1 MEIWNIV
8 SSLATPVAL
17 LALFYQI
24 YYDRKQQLP
33 KYEVHIRAIQIRDQ
47 YGNIAK
53 LTLTNVGNRPIVV
66 YDIMHQYITRHGVI
80 FKTNSID
87 HISEIFIQNQVKKDW
102 ALPFIIEVG
111 QVMTI
116 SFKIPNKRIRKIS
129 YAVKDTFENI
139 YTSNELVLYI

>member
-1 MEIWNIV
+1 LSPRSCLI
-8 SSLATPVAL
+8 L
-17 LALFYQI
+17 
-24 YYDRKQQLP
+24 
-33 KYEVHIRAIQIRDQ
+33 
-47 YGNIAK
+47 
-53 LTLTNVGNRPIVV
+53 
-66 YDIMHQYITRHGVI
+66 

-139 YTSNELVLYI
+139 YTSNELVLDI

>member
-47 YGNIAK
+47 YGNI
-53 LTLTNVGNRPIVV
+53 
-66 YDIMHQYITRHGVI
+66 
-80 FKTNSID
+80 
-87 HISEIFIQNQVKKDW
+87 
-102 ALPFIIEVG
+102 IEVG

-139 YTSNELVLYI
+139 YTSNELVLDI